1 MRVSYNGFL
10 CQPSK
15 LKMRVRFPLPA
26 PESDFQTKHRL
37 SGGTRFARPTLSGL
51 PYLFLQNW
59 SVFTTSLEPILSK
72 IRNDD

>member
-37 SGGTRFARPTLSGL
+37 SGGTREARPTDFPPQNSG
-51 PYLFLQNW
+51 FL
-59 SVFTTSLEPILSK
+59 VRLRALICFEEEVRTKDFLG
-72 IRNDD
+72 